1 MLEITVDDRALLA
14 ALQRLQQRTA
24 NLRPVMRGIATEL
37 EARVEQRFEARVDPN
52 GQIWAQLHPETLKR
66 KKRKGAILYD
76 TGDMQ
81 GSLTSAA
88 GPTWAQ
94 VGFGQPY
101 AAYHEWGTRH
111 MPRRGLL
118 LGNAVAGTLGAGDRA
133 AVLELLGEFL
143 EDQIGGL

>member
-1 MLEITVDDRALLA
+1 MLEITVDDRALVA
-14 ALQRLQQRTA
+14 ALQRLQQRMG

-37 EARVEQRFEARVDPN
+37 EARVEQRFELEVDPN
-52 GQIWAQLHPETLKR
+52 GRRWKELHPETIKR
-66 KKRKGAILYD
+66 KKRKTAILYD
-76 TGDMQ
+76 SGDMQ

-118 LGNAVAGTLGAGDRA
+118 LGNVNAGTLGAGDRD
-133 AVLELLGEFL
+133 AVLELLSEFL